1 MPTDEEL
8 IAEIKAFTPEQRKL
22 LHLASE
28 LDDVE
33 LEALWILVDGM
44 AAGIPE
50 TEAAHKAAEYMT
62 DHERPEAAQQ
72 IIEHFSAA

>member
-22 LHLASE
+22 LRLASE

-33 LEALWILVDGM
+33 LEALRILVDGM

-50 TEAAHKAAEYMT
+50 TEAAQKAAEFMR
-62 DHERPEAAQQ
+62 DHGRPKEAQLF
-72 IIEHFSAA
+72 IDEFSAA